1 MSSSKR
7 KLSLV
12 GSREPFGRVT
22 ALEQIPSVL
31 FEILCLARE
40 IKTPQG
46 KQIARLMDDV
56 ITVALDDP
64 DTWLKFK
71 NPASEE
77 YRNAIFR
84 LESQLPA
91 NNGAA

>member
-1 MSSSKR
+1 MSNSRR
-7 KLSLV
+7 KLSLA

-40 IKTPQG
+40 VKTPIG
-46 KQIARLMDDV
+46 EQIAGLTDDL
-56 ITVALDDP
+56 IGVALDDP

-71 NPASEE
+71 TLAAEQ
-77 YRNAIFR
+77 YRNGIFR

-91 NNGAA
+91 TDSAA

>member
-1 MSSSKR
+1 MSNSKR

-22 ALEQIPSVL
+22 ALEQIPSVM

-40 IKTPQG
+40 IKTPLG
-46 KQIARLMDDV
+46 EQIASLMDEV
-56 ITVALDDP
+56 IGVALDDP

-71 NPASEE
+71 NLAAEE
-77 YRNAIFR
+77 YRNTIFR
-84 LESQLPA
+84 LES
-91 NNGAA
+91 

>member
-40 IKTPQG
+40 IKTPHG
-46 KQIARLMDDV
+46 EQIARLMDEV
-56 ITVALDDP
+56 IGVALDDP

-71 NPASEE
+71 NLAFEE
-77 YRNAIFR
+77 YQSTIFR
-84 LESQLPA
+84 LTSELPA
-91 NNGAA
+91 NDGAA

>member
-1 MSSSKR
+1 MSNSRR

-22 ALEQIPSVL
+22 SLEQIPSVM

-40 IKTPQG
+40 IKRPLG
-46 KQIARLMDDV
+46 EQIASLTDDLV
-56 ITVALDDP
+56 GVALADA
-64 DTWLKFK
+64 DTWQKFT
-71 NPASEE
+71 PLAAEE

-84 LESQLPA
+84 LESQSA
-91 NNGAA
+91 VSGGN

>member
-1 MSSSKR
+1 MSNSKR
-7 KLSLV
+7 KLSLA

-46 KQIARLMDDV
+46 AQIAGLMDDV
-56 ITVALDDP
+56 IGVALDDP

-71 NPASEE
+71 SLALAE
-77 YRNAIFR
+77 YQNRIFR
-84 LESQLPA
+84 LESELPA
-91 NNGAA
+91 NSSAA

>member
-1 MSSSKR
+1 MSNSKP
-7 KLSLV
+7 KLSVV

-22 ALEQIPSVL
+22 KLEQIPSAM

-40 IKTPQG
+40 LKTPKG
-46 KQIARLMDDV
+46 DQIASLIDDV
-56 ITVALDDP
+56 IGVALDDP

-71 NPASEE
+71 NPAVEE

-84 LESQLPA
+84 LES
-91 NNGAA
+91 

>member
-1 MSSSKR
+1 
-7 KLSLV
+7 
-12 GSREPFGRVT
+12 VT

-46 KQIARLMDDV
+46 EQIARLMDDLV
-56 ITVALDDP
+56 GVALDDP
-64 DTWLKFK
+64 DTWLRFK
-71 NPASEE
+71 NLAAEE

-84 LESQLPA
+84 LES
-91 NNGAA
+91 